1 MLAGPV
7 RSQPEVLHMLAAHM
21 AAAHQELALLG
32 HRTSAAAASHTQA
45 VELGI
50 HILPRLVLASLRMV
64 RRRVALLLLLH
75 LLPRQTHTPV
85 PHTRVSSSR
94 LQPALGLLVVVR
106 RTRHSENTVRRLRG
120 RRLGKEAAV
129 WPS

>member
-1 MLAGPV
+1 MLAGPA
-7 RSQPEVLHMLAAHM
+7 RSQPGVLHMLAAHM
-21 AAAHQELALLG
+21 AAGLQELALLG
-32 HRTSAAAASHTQA
+32 RRTSVAAASHTQA

-85 PHTRVSSSR
+85 PHTRVSSYR
-94 LQPALGLLVVVR
+94 LQPELGLFVVVR
-106 RTRHSENTVRRLRG
+106 RTRHSENTVHPLRG